1 MFATANIRPSVRF
14 VRILL
19 SSVVIAQCA
28 FIAPLSAET
37 ISDALSR
44 AYATSPDLNQQ
55 RAGTRA
61 IDENL
66 PKSLAGYRPTVT
78 ASVNGGLQHIRT
90 TGPGATHQNYETN
103 SDPRAPGLTVTETL
117 YNGWRTPNSV
127 SQSESLVLQAR
138 QTLRLSEQNVLA
150 AAAAAYMNVL
160 RDTAILSLQKNNI
173 EVLQEQLK
181 QTKDRFQVGEVTR
194 TDVAQAEA
202 SLAQGQAAAFSAQS
216 NLQSSL
222 ATYRQLIGVDPK
234 NLAPAKAIDGI
245 VPTKIDD
252 AINAALT
259 EHPSV
264 QAALYNVDALA
275 LAVKINQ
282 GQLLPTVSVSGSIA
296 KNYDYSGIP
305 DSRYL
310 NGSVI
315 GTISVPL
322 YEGGA
327 VYASV
332 RQAKEQLSQ
341 AQLQADLARE
351 QIRAGVV
358 STWGNFQNTK
368 FVIDANKSAVRAAE
382 IALNGV
388 REEAKVGQRTTLD
401 VLNAQ
406 QTLLQ
411 ARVSLVTSQRDQ
423 VVNSY
428 SLTQSVGRLTAERL
442 GLKVTTY
449 DPTVHYEAVRDKW
462 IGLRTPDGN

>member
-1 MFATANIRPSVRF
+1 
-14 VRILL
+14 
-19 SSVVIAQCA
+19 
-28 FIAPLSAET
+28 
-37 ISDALSR
+37 
-44 AYATSPDLNQQ
+44 
-55 RAGTRA
+55 
-61 IDENL
+61 
-66 PKSLAGYRPTVT
+66 
-78 ASVNGGLQHIRT
+78 
-90 TGPGATHQNYETN
+90 
-103 SDPRAPGLTVTETL
+103 
-117 YNGWRTPNSV
+117 
-127 SQSESLVLQAR
+127 
-138 QTLRLSEQNVLA
+138 
-150 AAAAAYMNVL
+150 
-160 RDTAILSLQKNNI
+160 LQKNNI

-181 QTKDRFQVGEVTR
+181 QTRDRFQVGEVTR

-202 SLAQGQAAAFSAQS
+202 SLAQGQSAAFSAQS
-216 NLQSSL
+216 NLQASL

-234 NLAPAKAIDGI
+234 NLAPAKSIDGI
-245 VPTKIDD
+245 VPLKIDE
-252 AINAALT
+252 AINSALT

-264 QAALYNVDALA
+264 LAALYNVDALT

-282 GQLLPTVSVSGSIA
+282 GQLLPTISVTGSLA
-296 KNYDYSGIP
+296 KNYDYTGIP
-305 DSRYL
+305 DYRVL
-310 NGSVI
+310 NGSVV
-315 GTISVPL
+315 GTLSVPL

-332 RQAKEQLSQ
+332 RQAKEQLAQ

-368 FVIDANKSAVRAAE
+368 FVIEANKSAVRAAE

-406 QTLLQ
+406 QVLLQ

-428 SLTQSVGRLTAERL
+428 SLTQAVGRLSADRL

>member
-1 MFATANIRPSVRF
+1 MVVNVDMYRQAPALRLFMSALACSF
-14 VRILL
+14 IL
-19 SSVVIAQCA
+19 S
-28 FIAPLSAET
+28 APLRAET
-37 ISDALSR
+37 ISDALAR
-44 AYATSPDLNQQ
+44 AYSTSPDLNQQ
-55 RAGTRA
+55 RAATRA

-78 ASVNGGLQHIRT
+78 ATANSGWQHTRT
-90 TGPGATHQNYETN
+90 SGPGSTKQNYEK
-103 SDPRAPGLTVTETL
+103 DAFPRGPGITVTETL
-117 YNGWRTPNSV
+117 YNGWRTPNTV
-127 SQSESLVLQAR
+127 SQSEALVLQAR
-138 QTLRLSEQNVLA
+138 QTLRLSEQNVLG

-160 RDTAILSLQKNNI
+160 RDTAILNLQKTNI
-173 EVLQEQLK
+173 EVLQQQLK
-181 QTKDRFQVGEVTR
+181 QTRDRFQVGEVTR

-222 ATYRQLIGVDPK
+222 AAYRQLIGVDPK

-245 VPTKIDD
+245 VPTTIDES
-252 AINAALT
+252 ITAALT

-264 QAALYNVDALA
+264 QAALYNVDALT

-282 GQLLPTVSVSGSIA
+282 GQLLPTVSVSGTVV
-296 KNYDYSGIP
+296 KNYDFSGVP

-310 NGSVI
+310 NGAVV
-315 GTISVPL
+315 GTLSVPL

-341 AQLQADLARE
+341 AQLQADLSRE

-368 FVIDANKSAVRAAE
+368 FVIEANKAAVRAAE

-406 QTLLQ
+406 QSLLQ

-428 SLTQSVGRLTAERL
+428 SLTQAVGRLSAERL
-442 GLKVTTY
+442 GLKVTSY
-449 DPTVHYEAVRDKW
+449 DPRVHYEAVRDKW
-462 IGLRTPDGN
+462 IGLRTPDGQ